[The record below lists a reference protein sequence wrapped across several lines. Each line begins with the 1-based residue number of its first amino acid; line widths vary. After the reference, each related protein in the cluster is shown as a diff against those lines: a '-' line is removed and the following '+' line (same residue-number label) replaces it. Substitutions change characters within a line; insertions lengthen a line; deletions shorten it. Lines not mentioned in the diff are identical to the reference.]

1 MVWRRKKR
9 WKMENMG
16 EGSVGQRCN
25 LFKCAT
31 WTYFCKKTVSTHVC
45 LVAAKLCIVLYI
57 KQTTAKQDSLEQIL
71 LELSSTAKSSRPI
84 GYMVT
89 VTCGL
94 RPPLWFDVWILGYLM
109 LLFQVSLTGQDSKQI
124 SHKYF
129 NCSAERHLQSP
140 APLCALYVLYP
151 AVGAFHVGLVPSS
164 GVCVELQD
172 LFCYFLF
179 FSVEVT
185 ALVFFFSFIHS
196 DNGVVSDWDLN
207 SCE

>member
-1 MVWRRKKR
+1 
-9 WKMENMG
+9 
-16 EGSVGQRCN
+16 
-25 LFKCAT
+25 
-31 WTYFCKKTVSTHVC
+31 
-45 LVAAKLCIVLYI
+45 
-57 KQTTAKQDSLEQIL
+57 
-71 LELSSTAKSSRPI
+71 
-84 GYMVT
+84 
-89 VTCGL
+89 
-94 RPPLWFDVWILGYLM
+94 M

-151 AVGAFHVGLVPSS
+151 AVGAFHVSLVPSS

-185 ALVFFFSFIHS
+185 ALGFFFLLLSTVTMVLFLIGIS
-196 DNGVVSDWDLN
+196 IPVNN
-207 SCE
+207 SSHENQTAGN